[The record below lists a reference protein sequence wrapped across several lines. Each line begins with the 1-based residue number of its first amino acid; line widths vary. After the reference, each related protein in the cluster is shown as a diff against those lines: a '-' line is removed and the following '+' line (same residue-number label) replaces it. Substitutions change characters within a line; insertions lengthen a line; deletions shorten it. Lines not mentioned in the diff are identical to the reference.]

1 MLYETS
7 TLYTPCIPSALLYVT
22 KQKKKLSGRGNGRP
36 RISKRKNR
44 KKRTKLKK
52 FKTNNRHFA
61 ILSLFAISLRNE
73 QRFPTPLPVTILF
86 PSPRVLWQRKPKR
99 ISRLSLVVVPL
110 WIRPKSFEHARLKKR
125 IFILYF
131 VELLMI
137 ANSPRFCQKKRV
149 CTFKIERIKKSNG
162 ESNADA

>member
-36 RISKRKNR
+36 RVSKRKNW
-44 KKRTKLKK
+44 KKRTELKSS
-52 FKTNNRHFA
+52 NQIIDYSIINYQ
-61 ILSLFAISLRNE
+61 IISLFFSFSSSLRNK
-73 QRFPTPLPVTILF
+73 RHFPTPLPVTILF

-110 WIRPKSFEHARLKKR
+110 WIRPKSFEHARLKR
-125 IFILYF
+125 ISVLSF
-131 VELLMI
+131 VKLLMI
-137 ANSPRFCQKKRV
+137 ANSPRFCQKEIRMGV
-149 CTFKIERIKKSNG
+149 YV
-162 ESNADA
+162 